1 MFPDSEIADKFACKR
16 TKCTQI
22 LKQAIA
28 PDLYDTLIKRCQSQ
42 PFTLLC
48 DESNDRGADKCFA
61 VLVRIF
67 EEESRSV
74 KTRFIDMPVVNVGT
88 GANLYAALD
97 KILRTRDI
105 PWANV
110 LAYSSDNCST
120 MKGKKNSVLS
130 RVKEAQPHV
139 MDIGCIICHLANLC
153 CQAGVKT
160 IPYPIDEMLVD
171 IYYHFH
177 NSSNRKELYTEFMEF
192 TEVEPLKILKHASTR
207 WLSLQKTVTRTL
219 HHWPALSS
227 YFSSHKLVETEGKVK
242 KLAEMFK
249 NPEVKMLML
258 QKLDFFMTT

>member
-1 MFPDSEIADKFACKR
+1 
-16 TKCTQI
+16 
-22 LKQAIA
+22 
-28 PDLYDTLIKRCQSQ
+28 
-42 PFTLLC
+42 
-48 DESNDRGADKCFA
+48 
-61 VLVRIF
+61 
-67 EEESRSV
+67 
-74 KTRFIDMPVVNVGT
+74 
-88 GANLYAALD
+88 
-97 KILRTRDI
+97 
-105 PWANV
+105 
-110 LAYSSDNCST
+110 

-139 MDIGCIICHLANLC
+139 MDIGCICHLANLC

-249 NPEVKMLML
+249 NPEVKMYFYFLEFILGPLNEFNTTFQADATKVGLLRDHMI
-258 QKLDFFMTT
+258 KLLRKFLLKFVKSSVIAQHKLVTEVPYQDRVINMMMTI